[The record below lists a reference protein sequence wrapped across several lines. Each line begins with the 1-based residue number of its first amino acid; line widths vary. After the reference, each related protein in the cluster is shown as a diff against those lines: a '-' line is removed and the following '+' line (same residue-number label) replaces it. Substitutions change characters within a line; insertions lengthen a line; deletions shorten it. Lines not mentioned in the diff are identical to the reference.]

1 MLIKN
6 SEENTMFIIGEGTA
20 ILSSASYPYT
30 IEAEGNNGYTELG
43 SYETEKERNS
53 AINEIFVAYESN
65 KRTFN
70 MPKSTAKETNQ
81 TKENIESDCGLFD
94 IFKNLMMD

>member
-43 SYETEKERNS
+43 SYKTEKERNS

-70 MPKSTAKETNQ
+70 MPKST
-81 TKENIESDCGLFD
+81 TKEINSVEDYIESDCGLFD
-94 IFKNLMMD
+94 IFKSLMMD